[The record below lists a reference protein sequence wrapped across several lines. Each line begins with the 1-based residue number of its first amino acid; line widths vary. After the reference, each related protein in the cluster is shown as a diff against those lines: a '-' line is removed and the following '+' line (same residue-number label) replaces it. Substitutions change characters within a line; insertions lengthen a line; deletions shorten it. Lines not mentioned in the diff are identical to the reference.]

1 MHSTYTIYTHMRS
14 LYKIM
19 YIHTLAY
26 THIWVDAHLS
36 ELSFLLS
43 TSIIDVT
50 YTMF

>member
-1 MHSTYTIYTHMRS
+1 MRS

-19 YIHTLAY
+19 YIHTLTY
-26 THIWVDAHLS
+26 THIWVDAHPS

-50 YTMF
+50 YAMS